1 MIGIMKGLKS
11 NIINFESQLI
21 NYAMLH
27 TSNEEKAIALSQATI
42 QKACSNIAEGKY
54 KCRNSKTIKGYLCS
68 IMHTEFCK
76 N

>member
-1 MIGIMKGLKS
+1 MKITGKEIMS
-11 NIINFESQLI
+11 YESLLI

>member
-1 MIGIMKGLKS
+1 MKITGKEIMS
-11 NIINFESQLI
+11 YESQLI

-54 KCRNSKTIKGYLCS
+54 KCRNSKAIKGYLCS

>member
-1 MIGIMKGLKS
+1 MKITGKEIMS
-11 NIINFESQLI
+11 NESQLI